1 MALRMDSPHCDRAR
15 AWASLRLD
23 GEISELEE
31 ALLVAHLRRCAACS
45 EYEETTRAA
54 VLTLR
59 AQPLERIE
67 NPVAVAGR
75 RRIPLRPAAVARVA
89 AVVAAVVGVS
99 AVLGT
104 QAAKGPTS
112 VPSSPSSPQLA
123 VEDNDLEQL
132 RALRVIQL
140 GGRPPRGSGMG
151 QFGAVLNRQ
160 MGPPS

>member
-1 MALRMDSPHCDRAR
+1 MALRADSPNCDRAR

-23 GEISELEE
+23 GEISELED
-31 ALLVAHLRRCAACS
+31 ALLVAHLRGCAACS
-45 EYEETTRAA
+45 EYEETIRGA

-67 NPVAVAGR
+67 HQVVVAGR
-75 RRIPLRPAAVARVA
+75 RRIPIRPVAAARVA

-104 QAAKGPTS
+104 QAANGPTT
-112 VPSSPSSPQLA
+112 PSSPSSPQVA
-123 VEDNDLEQL
+123 VDDNDLQQL